1 MKKALSIFFLL
12 LSLLA
17 FKNIAYAQQEIDACR
32 ISMDLYLDYKS
43 AIAYGKLA
51 VKKYPKNPEAYRCL
65 GRAYSYLGGIV
76 YFAKFFSKDS
86 EKVKRLSNDEIK
98 VSKLAIENF
107 KKAASLTKDK
117 KDLMEIYRDI
127 GLNLVGIGSFDEAI
141 SYFNK
146 SLNIAKD
153 LGDTEMQIKI
163 LNDIAN
169 AYYKKGELDKAIAYI
184 EKTLSLQKDERNKAN
199 IYHDI
204 ASKYIEKGDFQKA
217 VEYFQKATE
226 IHEKYGDY
234 LGVSSDKLNIGNT
247 YRKMKDYEKA
257 EKYLFEGLEGFKKE
271 GYKEGEAYGYF
282 YFGLL
287 YKDKGDKEKAKEYY
301 TRAYDLFKSIRA
313 EGDAQRVLNEIK
325 ELDKSK

>member
-1 MKKALSIFFLL
+1 MRKALSI
-12 LSLLA
+12 LSLCCLLTSGSA
-17 FKNIAYAQQEIDACR
+17 VYAQPEIDACR